1 MEIAKTH
8 AESIRFIRKPK
19 TEKTPWGFSDGPGSN
34 FPIGSAVMED
44 CPRQVRES
52 DFDRYDGYDGDWGDW
67 N

>member
-19 TEKTPWGFSDGPGSN
+19 TEKAPLNISYETGSN
-34 FPIGSAVMED
+34 FPIGSAVMEGY
-44 CPRQVRES
+44 PRQVRES
-52 DFDRYDGYDGDWGDW
+52 DFDRYDGYDGDWDNW

>member
-8 AESIRFIRKPK
+8 AESVKFIHKPK
-19 TEKTPWGFSDGPGSN
+19 TEKAPWNFSDGTGSS
-34 FPIGSAVMED
+34 FPIGSAVMEG
-44 CPRQVRES
+44 CPRHVRES

>member
-8 AESIRFIRKPK
+8 AESVKFIRKPK
-19 TEKTPWGFSDGPGSN
+19 TEKTPWGFSDGTGSS

-44 CPRQVRES
+44 YPRHVRES

>member
-8 AESIRFIRKPK
+8 AESVKFIRKPK
-19 TEKTPWGFSDGPGSN
+19 TEKASLDFSDGTDSN
-34 FPIGSAVMED
+34 FPIGSAVMEYY
-44 CPRQVRES
+44 PRQVRES